1 LTPATSPALRI
12 VTFGNLDTGVW
23 GAVCSA
29 EQTAIA
35 LRSGDVEMTGPATLT
50 AASEEWTVSAEGLEL
65 TVSPLGESVPNAAFD
80 GFDQLARVTG
90 TAGANEVT
98 GICRRGSRGAIEL
111 GGSESVRDVSCW
123 FEPDRGLA
131 LTAVRPRKSKGH
143 DRDLVAA
150 AVLDLEA
157 EHTVADPRLSTT
169 YSGEGQPARAG
180 LELWLSEE
188 SEEDEQQQYPTRAA
202 GERAGPGLV
211 ASLDGLEVLA
221 DPFRW
226 HSRGADG
233 TGVYLLLRP
242 R

>member
-1 LTPATSPALRI
+1 MTPATPPALRI

-23 GAVCSA
+23 GAVWSA
-29 EQTAIA
+29 EHTGLA
-35 LRSGDVEMTGPATLT
+35 LHAGEVAMSGPASLT
-50 AASEEWTVSAEGLEL
+50 ATSEEWTVSADGVEL
-65 TVSPLGESVPNAAFD
+65 TVSPLGQSVPNDTFD

-90 TAGANEVT
+90 TAGGNDFA

-111 GGSESVRDVSCW
+111 GGSESVRDISCW

-131 LTAVRPRKSKGH
+131 LTAVRSRKSKGH

-157 EHTVADPRLSTT
+157 EHAVADPRLSTT
-169 YSGEGQPARAG
+169 YSGEGRPARAG
-180 LELWLSEE
+180 LELWLDAETEE
-188 SEEDEQQQYPTRAA
+188 GEQQQYPTRAA
-202 GERAGPGLV
+202 GERAGAGV
-211 ASLDGLEVLA
+211 VGSLDGLEVLA

-233 TGVYLLLRP
+233 TGVYLLIRP